1 MCSRNEVQTI
11 IDELCG
17 RLSALF
23 PRQHFDIILFGSHAR
38 DEATE
43 DSDIDVM
50 FLVDAPRE
58 IIAEKNWQIGE
69 AAAEILLAH
78 GVVVSPIVENRDY
91 FIRNIDILPFFRN
104 IQQEGVRMRA

>member
-1 MCSRNEVQTI
+1 MCSRSEVQAI
-11 IDELCG
+11 IDEL
-17 RLSALF
+17 RDSLAVLF

-50 FLVDAPRE
+50 FLLDAPRE
-58 IIAEKNWQIGE
+58 TIAEKGWQIGE
-69 AAAEILLAH
+69 IAANLLLAH

-91 FIRNIDILPFFRN
+91 FLSNINTLPFFRN
-104 IQQEGVRMRA
+104 IQREGVRMSA